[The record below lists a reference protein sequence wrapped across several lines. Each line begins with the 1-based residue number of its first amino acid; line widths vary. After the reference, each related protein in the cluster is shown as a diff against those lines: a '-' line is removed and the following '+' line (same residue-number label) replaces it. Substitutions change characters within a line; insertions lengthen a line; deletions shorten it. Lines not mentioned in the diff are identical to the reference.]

1 MEPLIKNGN
10 TVLVSGILYFFKKPR
25 VNDMVALSFN
35 GKIIIKRIT
44 KEEKGNYFI
53 EGDNK
58 KESIDS
64 RKFGFIEGS
73 SIIGKVILKL

>member
-10 TVLVSGILYFFKKPR
+10 TVLVSGILYFFKKPK
-25 VNDMVALSFN
+25 VNDVVALSFN

-58 KESIDS
+58 KDSLDS
-64 RKFGFIEGS
+64 RKFGMIS
-73 SIIGKVILKL
+73 KDKILGKVIFNI